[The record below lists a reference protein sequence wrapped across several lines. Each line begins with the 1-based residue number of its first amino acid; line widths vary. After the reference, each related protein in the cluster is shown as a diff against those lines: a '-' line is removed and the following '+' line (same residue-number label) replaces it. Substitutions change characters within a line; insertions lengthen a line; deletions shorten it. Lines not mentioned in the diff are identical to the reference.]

1 MEKGGCMIRK
11 LPVFKGYTVDLRLQ
25 EFRKVPL
32 NKLPEFIPLM
42 SDKGAKLF
50 YEFRQTEEGQKEID
64 YVLGRT

>member
-1 MEKGGCMIRK
+1 MIRM

-32 NKLPEFIPLM
+32 DDLPEFVPFL

-50 YEFRQTEEGQKEID
+50 YEFRQTEEGQKEINRF
-64 YVLGRT
+64 LGRNDQE